1 MKFFEYLS
9 ISIYEIVYNK
19 TRSLLT
25 AFGIVIGIFSLII
38 VTTVLES
45 AQEYI
50 LTEIEKVIPNN
61 IIQVSTRYNA
71 QKNEIYFP
79 INYDTA
85 KIIKRYGSEHIKAIA
100 PYYRIETTITHMG
113 RAERCTVISTSPE
126 YLWVYEQKLNC
137 GKYFSE
143 TDFYQANKNIVLGYD
158 IAKKIFLDIE
168 EAIGKQVLLFDN
180 IFTVVGVLEK
190 DGHSIFSPSLNNE
203 RAFIPITTLEKITGV
218 KEDQLLMVKISDRV
232 YMDYTIRDIQ
242 NLLIKQYGATESG
255 GPKFYV
261 RDNLNELDQIENINT
276 GLSILLNGVVLVVL
290 VVAAIGVVNT
300 MLIVVIERNREIGLR
315 KALGATN
322 LDILVQFLLEA
333 VILNLLA
340 GLFGIVAGCLINLFI
355 FKIANYFIKIEM
367 FFSLWYIAILVIIIL
382 TMGLFSGIYPAW
394 KAANLNPAD
403 TLNYE

>member
-322 LDILVQFLLEA
+322 FDILVQFLLEA

>member
-232 YMDYTIRDIQ
+232 YMDYTIRYIQ

-322 LDILVQFLLEA
+322 FDILVQFLLEA

>member
-1 MKFFEYLS
+1 M
-9 ISIYEIVYNK
+9 
-19 TRSLLT
+19 
-25 AFGIVIGIFSLII
+25 
-38 VTTVLES
+38 
-45 AQEYI
+45 
-50 LTEIEKVIPNN
+50 
-61 IIQVSTRYNA
+61 
-71 QKNEIYFP
+71 
-79 INYDTA
+79 
-85 KIIKRYGSEHIKAIA
+85 
-100 PYYRIETTITHMG
+100 
-113 RAERCTVISTSPE
+113 
-126 YLWVYEQKLNC
+126 
-137 GKYFSE
+137 
-143 TDFYQANKNIVLGYD
+143 
-158 IAKKIFLDIE
+158 DIE

-322 LDILVQFLLEA
+322 FDILVQFLLEA